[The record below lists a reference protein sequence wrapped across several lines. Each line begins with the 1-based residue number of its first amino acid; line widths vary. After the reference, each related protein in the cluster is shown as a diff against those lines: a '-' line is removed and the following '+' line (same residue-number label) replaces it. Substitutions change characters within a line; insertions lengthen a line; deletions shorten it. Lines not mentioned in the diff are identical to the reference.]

1 MSSSRSDLQDLHP
14 DSAASVILNE
24 AIDEGAITTSD
35 EWDDQ
40 ESIIDP
46 ELLDQVSE
54 EFRESGAE
62 NTQGFQDAGISPL
75 SIHYREHWYAR
86 QIHPDVA
93 APFRDWSVELARF
106 YVPTGH
112 VGIIKAIEQYLAHQE
127 LLADPAFVYTQQS
140 RWGIPGPWHTGNA
153 NELPN
158 VGTWHFRVQTI
169 NRSEPQW
176 NVVGANARALPSI
189 SYTDYPMD
197 DGLFFPAG
205 SPSSQNVHLIVPAN
219 TMIRLIWHQ
228 AARATGARVEVA
240 AKVRGFIQS
249 DRSAESQLNVRTN
262 W

>member
-93 APFRDWSVELARF
+93 APFRDWFESIKQGILRF
-106 YVPTGH
+106 V
-112 VGIIKAIEQYLAHQE
+112 
-127 LLADPAFVYTQQS
+127 
-140 RWGIPGPWHTGNA
+140 
-153 NELPN
+153 
-158 VGTWHFRVQTI
+158 
-169 NRSEPQW
+169 NR
-176 NVVGANARALPSI
+176 
-189 SYTDYPMD
+189 
-197 DGLFFPAG
+197 
-205 SPSSQNVHLIVPAN
+205 
-219 TMIRLIWHQ
+219 
-228 AARATGARVEVA
+228 
-240 AKVRGFIQS
+240 
-249 DRSAESQLNVRTN
+249 
-262 W
+262 